1 MLSNESLSPPPKKK
15 KKLVYLTH
23 LQAPKNAYLNGKN
36 LFRTPQENCLHAH
49 VASATFRH
57 KLPRQPLSDEP
68 SDSS

>member
-1 MLSNESLSPPPKKK
+1 MLSNESLSPPPKK

-49 VASATFRH
+49 DQDS
-57 KLPRQPLSDEP
+57 LSLMSRQTLLED
-68 SDSS
+68 